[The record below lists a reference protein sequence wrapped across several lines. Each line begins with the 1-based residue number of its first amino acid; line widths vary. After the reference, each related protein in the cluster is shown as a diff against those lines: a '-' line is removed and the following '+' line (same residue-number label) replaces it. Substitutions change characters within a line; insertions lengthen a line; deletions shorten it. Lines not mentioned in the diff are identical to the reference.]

1 MAKKGK
7 QPLNGN
13 EEKVLNFD
21 VAKDMTVGE
30 AVKKHKEI
38 QAGITTDDGVLDRYI
53 KQHRQEIEA
62 KKQEIQTLDLTGLG
76 KLGQLDTEQVQE
88 PLVTS
93 EEVEQFPAIEEE
105 EIEQFPA
112 VEEIEEVKEEVGTA
126 VDATLFNTPDEEDI
140 EEKNPR
146 KKKELVWVGL
156 AILFVAVLSG
166 IFMLMT
172 GTNKNQSGTDSST
185 STSQTTS
192 ASSSSAEDAN
202 LTAFNTL
209 YATFF
214 VDAEQTKLKNSQFD
228 KLSELKAILD
238 KMDSNSEA
246 YKTAKAKYDA
256 LEKAIK
262 AIQTLNSQFD
272 KELMVDGKLDT
283 TATVKSDA
291 NLTAT
296 TTGLSGVDSLL
307 ASAVT
312 FGQSQQTTATA
323 QVAADTSG
331 GTATAAPRTSG
342 TTTAVTGGA
351 SSVVAGDNPLYG
363 IAVPAGVTLQR
374 NLSRVP
380 YDQSKIDDVNNPA
393 WIFGE
398 GVLEKIIAISQQRGY
413 VTGNNYILEKVN
425 IINGNGYYNLF
436 KPDGTYL
443 FSINCKTG
451 YFVGNGA
458 GHSDALDY

>member
-13 EEKVLNFD
+13 EEKVLNFE

-38 QAGITTDDGVLDRYI
+38 QAGITKDDGVLDRYI

-76 KLGQLDTEQVQE
+76 KLDQSDTKQARET
-88 PLVTS
+88 LVVS
-93 EEVEQFPAIEEE
+93 EEV
-105 EIEQFPA
+105 EQFPA
-112 VEEIEEVKEEVGTA
+112 VEEIEEVKEEAETA
-126 VDATLFNTPDEEDI
+126 VDVIPFDISDEEDI
-140 EEKNPR
+140 EEKDSR
-146 KKKELVWVGL
+146 KRKELVWVGL

-166 IFMLMT
+166 IFILMT

-192 ASSSSAEDAN
+192 ASSSSEEDVN

-228 KLSELKAILD
+228 KLSELKAVLD
-238 KMDSNSEA
+238 KMDSNSEN

-272 KELMVDGKLDT
+272 KELLVDGELDT
-283 TATVKSDA
+283 TATVKSDE
-291 NLTAT
+291 NLTVT
-296 TTGLSGVDSLL
+296 TTGLNGVDSLL

-323 QVAADTSG
+323 QVAADVSG
-331 GTATAAPRTSG
+331 GTATVAPSTSG
-342 TTTAVTGGA
+342 TTTAVTGGV
-351 SSVVAGDNPLYG
+351 SGVVTGDNPLYG

-380 YDQSKIDDVNNPA
+380 YDQSKIDDVNNLA
-393 WIFGE
+393 WVFGE